1 VQLKQFG
8 HAWLLLAFLVLLLA
22 FPVATPA
29 QRRAL
34 RAARLR
40 FDIDFHDFHGQNQS
54 GAERKSE
61 NEIENEIV
69 QKNSQQ
75 NGILCSSETQNAS
88 PQAALEFHLL
98 AGHLSVPTCHLL
110 DFVDFVV

>member
-1 VQLKQFG
+1 MQLKHFVR
-8 HAWLLLAFLVLLLA
+8 AWLLLAFL
-22 FPVATPA
+22 VATPA

-40 FDIDFHDFHGQNQS
+40 FDIDCHGHIKS

-61 NEIENEIV
+61 SEIV
-69 QKNSQQ
+69 QISSQQ
-75 NGILCSSETQNAS
+75 NRVLCSSETQIAS
-88 PQAALEFHLL
+88 HQAALEFYLL

-110 DFVDFVV
+110 DLFLCATTSLDSSSVSI